1 MRYDYLINFLV
12 YLCLFISCS
21 LCQALD
27 NWPAASNPLDV
38 AMRAQRDVAKSVSI
52 TQLTNLGITSSGSI
66 FEKEG
71 YTTSA
76 LGTLLTA
83 LAVGIRTVYIDLYWN
98 EFTREWQLCP
108 APFPSNA
115 SSNSLSVQEVTWKGR
130 KHNCEGAMTV
140 QSLMTTFV
148 NYFESTNTN
157 LEVNLMTMLLRL
169 NSISVSDV
177 SMSNTSASANI
188 YKNPP
193 IKNLGNS
200 TLDECISPISKYL
213 YKPTNMQES
222 STSGGVST
230 KTSVS
235 DFYNRTSGDFPT
247 LDTFMLQDYN
257 RIIASVVENNLKESK
272 NSYNISAND
281 KKKIFLSSE
290 NFDSEI
296 ASSSNSSVLSSCQ
309 VLLEDTKSNNS
320 DSFID
325 IAEETRFR
333 YIIDNDQNSF
343 TNETLR
349 DFLRCGYSPILNAS
363 SYVTHGDK
371 RTGTFSA
378 IVNNFL
384 PQSLWLWNPNDLTGE
399 NSVLLGYLSENSTD
413 KHIAFRCVALS
424 QDGGIIKNCYDK
436 YHYACK
442 NEEIPLNWKVD
453 DKNQLAYL
461 DATDEDACPKGYSL
475 GTPSSS
481 NELLSLM
488 NYLHSENIDFPVW
501 IDLNDITVND
511 CFVTGGPY
519 ATCPYQKTVSTGKLV
534 GLIAPSFVVCVVILF
549 LLVLE
554 KFFRVN
560 PIQTNRKRYWRKRI
574 NEYYKVHNYEG
585 VPS

>member
-1 MRYDYLINFLV
+1 MRYDYPVNFLT

-21 LCQALD
+21 LCEILD
-27 NWPAASNPLDV
+27 NWPVASNPIDV
-38 AMRAQRDVAKSVSI
+38 AMRAQRDVARPVSI
-52 TQLTNLGITSSGSI
+52 TQLTNLGIALSGNL

-71 YTTSA
+71 YTQSA
-76 LGTLLTA
+76 LLTLETA
-83 LAVGIRTVYIDLYWN
+83 LTVGIRTVYIDLYWN

-115 SSNSLSVQEVTWKGR
+115 SLSSISVQEVTWKGR
-130 KHNCEGAMTV
+130 KYKCQGDMTV
-140 QSLMTTFV
+140 QSLMQTFSS
-148 NYFESTNTN
+148 YFASTNTN
-157 LEVNLMTMLLRL
+157 LEVNLVTMLFRL
-169 NSISVSDV
+169 NSILISDA
-177 SMSNTSASANI
+177 SASNSSESTNI

-200 TLDECISPISKYL
+200 TLNECISPLNTYL
-213 YKPTNMQES
+213 YKPTNIHKS

-230 KTSVS
+230 NTSRS

-247 LDTFMLQDYN
+247 LDTFMLQDYK
-257 RIIASVVENNLKESK
+257 RIIASVVENNLKPSK
-272 NSYNISAND
+272 NSYNISATD
-281 KKKIFLSSE
+281 KKNFFLSSE

-296 ASSSNSSVLSSCQ
+296 ASSSNSSVLLRCQ
-309 VLLEDTKSNNS
+309 ALLEDTKSNKS

-333 YIIDNDQNSF
+333 YIVDNDQDRF
-343 TNETLR
+343 TNDSLR
-349 DFLRCGYSPILNAS
+349 DFLQCGYSPILNAS
-363 SYVTHGDK
+363 SYITYDDE
-371 RTGTFSA
+371 RADTFA
-378 IVNNFL
+378 EVVNNFL
-384 PQSLWLWNPNDLTGE
+384 PQSLWLWDPKELTRE
-399 NSVLLGYLSENSTD
+399 NSVLWGYLAENSTD

-424 QDGGIIKNCYDK
+424 KDGGIIRNCYEK

-442 NEEIPLNWKVD
+442 NKEMPFSWKID
-453 DKNQLAYL
+453 DTDQLAYFE
-461 DATDEDACPKGYSL
+461 ANNEDACPKGYSL
-475 GTPSSS
+475 GTPLLSI
-481 NELLSLM
+481 ELLSLM
-488 NYLHSENIDFPVW
+488 NYLYSENIDFPVW

-519 ATCPYQKTVSTGKLV
+519 AKCPYQRTVSKRKLV

-574 NEYYKVHNYEG
+574 NEYNKIHNYEG